1 MYDTIDAWRYTRYY
15 TFTRERNTM
24 NSSKKKYALWALIV
38 IVVVALGTA
47 IYMYWYVPRTPVYTL
62 NIIRT
67 AVDNHDANTIFKH
80 IDTKSIVGKTVDREI
95 EKSTG
100 SDKDDVKHFAPL
112 IKTVAVA
119 AVNNLIIDRVQN
131 ADTNSANGENN
142 ISAVNGESSKSAAT
156 QKKSADAGDIVQD
169 ILDGNIIKSKN
180 VALKDISSDIDNEDT
195 ATITVKLENTT
206 TKEVVN
212 LQLLAKQLDD
222 GTWRIFDIPN
232 LTELK
237 ALE

>member
-1 MYDTIDAWRYTRYY
+1 
-15 TFTRERNTM
+15 M

-38 IVVVALGTA
+38 IVVVALGAA

-119 AVNNLIIDRVQN
+119 AVNNLIINRVQN
-131 ADTNSANGENN
+131 ADTRRTIDLIPVQPERNIELCLNPFGDPRDLFVDMRAFDEDRKFVSA
-142 ISAVNGESSKSAAT
+142 ES
-156 QKKSADAGDIVQD
+156 
-169 ILDGNIIKSKN
+169 GNEIGRPETF
-180 VALKDISSDIDNEDT
+180 A
-195 ATITVKLENTT
+195 
-206 TKEVVN
+206 
-212 LQLLAKQLDD
+212 
-222 GTWRIFDIPN
+222 
-232 LTELK
+232 
-237 ALE
+237 

>member
-1 MYDTIDAWRYTRYY
+1 MYGTIDAWRYTRYY

-38 IVVVALGTA
+38 IVVVALGAA

-142 ISAVNGESSKSAAT
+142 TSAVNGESSKSAAT
-156 QKKSADAGDIVQD
+156 QKKSADASDIVQD